1 MEVDIKFA
9 VLVGLEVGDARPTM
23 HLVEVVQQRASGSE
37 KAACLTR
44 AVAWRVRARRA
55 VAFSSMVGRPHG
67 AAMGGVRAWD
77 TDGLHQ
83 SLHGMA
89 PAVAADGDA
98 THMALARGLKLVTA
112 RRAHDVPHFTL
123 RASAIS
129 RNQGKS
135 IRQ

>member
-55 VAFSSMVGRPHG
+55 VAFSSMVGHPHG
-67 AAMGGVRAWD
+67 AAMGSVRAWD
-77 TDGLHQ
+77 MNGVQQ
-83 SLHGMA
+83 SLHVMA
-89 PAVAADGDA
+89 PAVAASGNA
-98 THMALARGLKLVTA
+98 THMALALGLELVAA
-112 RRAHDVPHFTL
+112 R
-123 RASAIS
+123 
-129 RNQGKS
+129 
-135 IRQ
+135 